1 MAISA
6 SETYNTVAEY
16 HEYIL
21 AYYNVDV
28 SGVELAQDEANLR
41 RSTQILDWS
50 WVWKGERTDATQ
62 PRSFPRNMDAL
73 VDGIDVPFDII
84 PQGIKHAQAELTYLL
99 AQGVDLTPTV
109 EGGTIRSEVL
119 GAGPARIQTDYDQI
133 FISPKITRVD
143 FLIGPYHNGRAG
155 SLAETAELV
164 R

>member
-1 MAISA
+1 MKPICGALLKYWIGRGSGKA
-6 SETYNTVAEY
+6 SE
-16 HEYIL
+16 
-21 AYYNVDV
+21 
-28 SGVELAQDEANLR
+28 
-41 RSTQILDWS
+41 
-50 WVWKGERTDATQ
+50 RT
-62 PRSFPRNMDAL
+62 PLSLGHFPRNMDAL

-84 PQGIKHAQAELTYLL
+84 PQGIKHAQSELTYLL

-109 EGGTIRSEVL
+109 EGGTIRSEAL
-119 GAGPARIQTDYDQI
+119 GAGPARIKTDYDQI